1 VSPKANGSTFP
12 RLAAQHGFTSSPRSA
27 EHGFTFSPRSA
38 QHGFTLI
45 EMLVALAIFSLAA
58 LALLRLEGAT
68 LFSTH
73 RLADTTVAQIVARN
87 LAVGLLT
94 DPLPPALGTDQ
105 GQVRNAGAT
114 WLWTRE
120 TRRTDDVRIV
130 RIDLAVADAAGRPMT
145 RLSLARA
152 VE

>member
-1 VSPKANGSTFP
+1 VSRRDSLSQ
-12 RLAAQHGFTSSPRSA
+12 R
-27 EHGFTFSPRSA
+27 
-38 QHGFTLI
+38 GFTLI

-68 LFSTH
+68 LFSTQ

-94 DPLPPALGTDQ
+94 DPRPPAFGTDT
-105 GQVRNAGAT
+105 GEVTNAGAI
-114 WLWTRE
+114 WRWTRK
-120 TRRTDDVRIV
+120 TKRTDDVRIV
-130 RIDLAVADAAGRPMT
+130 RIDLSVTDAAGRPMT

-152 VE
+152 VQ